1 MSWQEAVTIAGMTLV
16 TFGVRY
22 PVLALVSR
30 VTLPEWLRAAL
41 RFVPPAVLAAIVA
54 PALLVSDRGEIWFSP
69 ANAYLVAGLIAIAV
83 ALVRRNILLTMGVGM
98 AALWGYRW
106 LLPFL

>member
-1 MSWQEAVTIAGMTLV
+1 MSWQEVATIAGMTVV
-16 TFGVRY
+16 TFDVRY

-41 RFVPPAVLAAIVA
+41 RFVPPAVLAAIIA
-54 PALLVSDRGEIWFSP
+54 PALLVSDSGNIWLSP

-83 ALVRRNILLTMGVGM
+83 ALAGRNILLTMAVGM
-98 AALWGYRW
+98 AALWGWRW
-106 LLPFL
+106 LLPYL